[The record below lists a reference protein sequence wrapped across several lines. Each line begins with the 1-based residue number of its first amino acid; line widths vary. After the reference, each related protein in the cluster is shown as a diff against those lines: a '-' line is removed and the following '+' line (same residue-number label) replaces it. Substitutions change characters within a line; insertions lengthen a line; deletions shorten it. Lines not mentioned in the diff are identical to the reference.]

1 MSGLDMTGRVGVVTG
16 GSQGIGRA
24 CVDALSAQGARVVV
38 FDLRPEDAPAAA
50 AMALAVD
57 VADARAVELAFAQ
70 VVEQLG
76 RLDFAVNNAGIDI
89 ETEPAE
95 EWLAAPFAGTLAVNL
110 GGVYHCMRQEVA
122 WMRKNGGGSI
132 VNIGSVAALVGTPTR
147 PAYTASKHALV
158 GLTRTAAI
166 QFGPDGIRTNIVCPG
181 GTRTPLAEQGM
192 IDDPKLRARIIA
204 TCPLR
209 RLAEPAEIAQAV
221 LWLASSS
228 ASYVN
233 GAVIA
238 VDGGYTAA

>member
-1 MSGLDMTGRVGVVTG
+1 MSGLDMKGKVGVVTG

-24 CVDALSAQGARVVV
+24 CVEALAAQGARVAV
-38 FDLRPEDAPAAA
+38 FDLRPEDAPEVA
-50 AMALAVD
+50 AMALKVD
-57 VADARAVELAFAQ
+57 VADAGAVEAAFAR
-70 VVEQLG
+70 VVEKLS

-89 ETEPAE
+89 ETDPAA
-95 EWLAAPFAGTLAVNL
+95 EWLAAPFTRTLAVNL
-110 GGVYHCMRQEVA
+110 GGVYHCMRQEIA
-122 WMRKNGGGSI
+122 LMRRNGGGSI
-132 VNIGSVAALVGTPTR
+132 VNIGSVAAIVGTPTR
-147 PAYTASKHALV
+147 PSYAASKHALV

-166 QFGPDGIRTNIVCPG
+166 QFGPDAIRTNIVCPG

-192 IDDPKLRARIIA
+192 IDDPKLRDRILE

-209 RLAEPAEIAQAV
+209 RLAEPSEIAQAV

-233 GAVIA
+233 GAVIP